1 MGVGTEMKRLSELS
15 SLEDLEQESIW
26 MEQLIKTQQNLYDRV
41 MEGVALA
48 NKQKERKALYQKW
61 RGIYGDDLAR
71 QYAKCIEAI
80 FEGKAKPSDYEKFNH
95 RDRR

>member
-1 MGVGTEMKRLSELS
+1 MGVGIEMRQLSDMFS
-15 SLEDLEQESIW
+15 PEDLEQERLW
-26 MEQLIKTQQNLYDRV
+26 TEQLRKTQQDLYDRV
-41 MEGVALA
+41 MEGMALA

-80 FEGKAKPSDYEKFNH
+80 FEGKAKPGDYKKFNH
-95 RDRR
+95 RDRS